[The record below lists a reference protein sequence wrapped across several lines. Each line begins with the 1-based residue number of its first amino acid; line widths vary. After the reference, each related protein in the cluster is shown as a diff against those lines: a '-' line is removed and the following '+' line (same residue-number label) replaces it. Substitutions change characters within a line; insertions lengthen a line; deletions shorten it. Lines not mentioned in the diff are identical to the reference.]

1 MDALL
6 TGPNATFDAFI
17 QRMVDGIEFGTGS
30 NHRIQPHAIVA
41 AARTKFNNMKVN
53 RDWSKV
59 DPRNAQIW
67 ALTTQ
72 VNELKTSRSTALAT
86 GGTSSDDVFQTDDGV
101 VLSKGHIPG
110 TKVARYMTKF
120 KGDCIV
126 INGKKNWVC
135 KNHKKKGKWGEL
147 YCWHHPDKCPLLKKK
162 DEPADS
168 GSNPAGGSLKLKAG
182 LNFVPKTKMLM
193 GDQEI
198 EELFSQAEAQ
208 GN

>member
-67 ALTTQ
+67 ALTIQ
-72 VNELKTSRSTALAT
+72 VDELKTSRSTALAT

-101 VLSKGHIPG
+101 VPNKGRIPG
-110 TKVARYMTKF
+110 TKVARYRIEF

-126 INGKKNWVC
+126 INDKKSWFC
-135 KNHKKKGKWGEL
+135 KKQKKKGKWDGL

-162 DEPADS
+162 DEAADS

-182 LNFVPKTKMLM
+182 LKSVLKTKLLM
-193 GDQEI
+193 GGQEI
-198 EELFSQAEAQ
+198 EELLSQADAQ